1 MFLTTAEKESGHDL
15 GLAARGKLAK
25 SSESIL
31 DLAVVIHK
39 AYDLYYVKWAKRGRP
54 KSGKRPDYYGSPRWD
69 DEVEMKNQWEAFL
82 AASGYEMAQHSKLL
96 RNYWRIGRRA
106 GGLRKYSENLPN
118 SVDALAELC
127 AEGVSNEEWL
137 MVMAELN
144 QQHTADDI
152 RMLLK
157 TSRAV
162 PLDDLEN
169 VHDLMADYH
178 QSEVKH
184 RFKDAIAQQ
193 RQAANSAGLFSIPA
207 IEVTRENMTRVAV
220 LAMVA
225 KHLGFTKA
233 TESDLGEDL
242 GQDFSQLHG
251 TLKASHC
258 WRQSVAYW
266 IDYLVKG
273 NGVEPY
279 LEKVLEAA

>member
-1 MFLTTAEKESGHDL
+1 MFWTTVEKESGHDL

-31 DLAVVIHK
+31 DLARVIHK
-39 AYDLYYVKWAKRGRP
+39 AYDLYYSPRAKRGRP
-54 KSGKRPDYYGSPRWD
+54 KTYRKDSTPYDVP
-69 DEVEMKNQWEAFL
+69 EMEQQWAAFL
-82 AASGYEMAQHSKLL
+82 AASGYDMSQHSKLL
-96 RNYWRIGRRA
+96 RNYWRIGRCA
-106 GGLRKYSENLPN
+106 NGLQKYSENLPN
-118 SVDALAELC
+118 SVDALTELC
-127 AEGVSNEEWL
+127 AEGVTDQEFL

-157 TSRAV
+157 ASRAV

-184 RFKDAIAQQ
+184 RFKEAIAQQ
-193 RQAANSAGLFSIPA
+193 RKAANSAGLFSIPA

-233 TESDLGEDL
+233 TESELEEDL
-242 GQDFSQLHG
+242 GQDFAQLHG
-251 TLKASHC
+251 TLKTSRC
-258 WRQSVAYW
+258 WKKDVAHW
-266 IDYLVKG
+266 IDYLVKN